1 MTTVQNGHRKIKMPS
16 LKNVK
21 RQLQSCRHLYA
32 CFHCVCMK
40 KYTYVS
46 SYTYAYPNSS
56 GYLEILRICFLQK
69 YLAVDLQVD
78 VKATVS
84 ITITPQNLK
93 FMVIIQTSQLNVMT
107 FGQVTYILYFL
118 VLSFMERK
126 QENVPSVSQ
135 GCSRIY
141 M

>member
-1 MTTVQNGHRKIKMPS
+1 MWKGS
-16 LKNVK
+16 
-21 RQLQSCRHLYA
+21 LQSCRHLFA

-56 GYLEILRICFLQK
+56 GYLEILRICFPQK
-69 YLAVDLQVD
+69 YLAVDLHVD
-78 VKATVS
+78 VKVTVI
-84 ITITPQNLK
+84 ITILPQNLK
-93 FMVIIQTSQLNVMT
+93 FMVITQTLKINVMT
-107 FGQVTYILYFL
+107 LGQVTYILYFL

-141 M
+141 TGWKKHENAFQC